1 MFLGSSVLGKA
12 GLASLIDKLISKRKD
27 IIMDD
32 GLMSIKLI

>member
-12 GLASLIDKLISKRKD
+12 GLASEMEKLIIKRKD
-27 IIMDD
+27 NIMDD